1 MKCVTAIATDSSHK
15 DVGIILITRICYIDT
30 NCQQV
35 SFTLTQ
41 LNGLTITYR
50 QFVSDRAP

>member
-41 LNGLTITYR
+41 LEIEWSNYNLSSIR
-50 QFVSDRAP
+50 